1 MFIFAAMTIGKYP
14 KIRCVSCGKV
24 LMEGVIKD
32 GIVVKKCRCGIINTI
47 SAEKPKSAGQEE
59 SHRSTS
65 Q

>member
-1 MFIFAAMTIGKYP
+1 
-14 KIRCVSCGKV
+14 
-24 LMEGVIKD
+24 MEGVIKD

-47 SAEKPKSAGQEE
+47 SAEKTEAAGQEE